1 MNKLT
6 LYILVIAGLSIFFYV
21 MGLSPS
27 NQLIQV
33 MLNPADIGNSP
44 IWVQIHLAITLAAGA
59 AMTYGLFSGKNIVYA
74 ARGTFITLIMFP
86 YLICI
91 VDVVSMIYSVIP
103 ILGILVCSP
112 LLLLFLVTLFEAWSQ

>member
-6 LYILVIAGLSIFFYV
+6 LYILVITGLSIFFYV

-33 MLNPADIGNSP
+33 MLNPVDIVNTS
-44 IWVQIHLAITLAAGA
+44 IWTQLYFAITASAVA

-74 ARGTFITLIMFP
+74 ARSVLVTMVLFP

-103 ILGILVCSP
+103 ILAILVCSP
-112 LLLLFLVTLFEAWSQ
+112 LFFLFLVTLFEAWSQ

>member
-1 MNKLT
+1 
-6 LYILVIAGLSIFFYV
+6 
-21 MGLSPS
+21 
-27 NQLIQV
+27 

>member
-74 ARGTFITLIMFP
+74 ARGTFITLIIFP